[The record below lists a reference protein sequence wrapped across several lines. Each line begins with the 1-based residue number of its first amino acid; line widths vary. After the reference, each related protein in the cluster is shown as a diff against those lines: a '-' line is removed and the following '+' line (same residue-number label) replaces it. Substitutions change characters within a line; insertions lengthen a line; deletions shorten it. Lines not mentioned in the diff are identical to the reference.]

1 MEITKVEIQ
10 KNNEDRVNI
19 YIDDKF
25 YTGMYLD
32 TCIKYGLKAGVTID
46 METLD
51 EYIVESEKH
60 TAFNKTVNY
69 LKSTLKTKKQV
80 RDYLHKK
87 EYGAPTI
94 KYVLEKLEE
103 YGFVSDRQYAI
114 SYINTYRN
122 KYGTMR
128 LKSNLIAKGVDKD
141 LVEECLNESLE
152 ENPESSIM
160 DVANKYLK
168 NKNIDEKTITKL
180 IRFLSYRGYEFDKIN
195 SVISSLKKGASEE

>member
-19 YIDDKF
+19 YLDDKF
-25 YTGMYLD
+25 YAGMYLD
-32 TCIKYGLKAGVTID
+32 TCIKYGLKAGVSI
-46 METLD
+46 ELEKLD

-80 RDYLHKK
+80 RDYLYKK
-87 EYGAPTI
+87 EYSAPTI
-94 KYVLEKLEE
+94 KYVIEKLEE

-114 SYINTYRN
+114 AYINTYRKN
-122 KYGTMR
+122 YGTMR
-128 LKSNLIAKGVDKD
+128 LKGNLIAKGVDKD
-141 LVEECLNESLE
+141 LVDECLQEAME

-160 DVANKYLK
+160 DVAKKYLK
-168 NKNIDEKTITKL
+168 NKTLDEKNIQKL
-180 IRFLSYRGYEFDKIN
+180 IRFLSYRGYEFDSIN
-195 SVISSLKKGASEE
+195 SLLSALKKGDIE